1 MFSFCISS
9 RPDCQASNTEGVI
22 THAHNRH
29 WYALNER
36 FRHAQLGACFK
47 RCRLFEITSFVVT
60 AAEAANYVKVLF
72 FLHRD
77 FSDERS
83 DSCAFPKN

>member
-1 MFSFCISS
+1 MKIERCEQNRPKYKFSDDFQFSNS
-9 RPDCQASNTEGVI
+9 PRPGVASINKEGVI

-36 FRHAQLGACFK
+36 FRHAPVGACFK

-60 AAEAANYVKVLF
+60 AAEAADL
-72 FLHRD
+72 
-77 FSDERS
+77 
-83 DSCAFPKN
+83 CI